1 MITKEVENIL
11 KSFPSFLQMTSQAAN
26 PVLSTHQHVDRLE
39 IVTKAVWFVVPFH
52 FLSFLG
58 LVPIQGSDPLI
69 VLLIGFLT
77 LLGLSWIG
85 TVIGFV
91 ASALQGVNHENSGG
105 IISAWVVALVT
116 TWFFCVVII
125 SGTNLWLWF
134 TKLSSNTIIWPDL
147 VAELRYLF
155 AGTGFQGLEV
165 LLLCFAVPL
174 LAVVPLILS
183 YSRETRGNFWQIGVV
198 SIVCTVTCAVFIAAT
213 IFFLRP
219 VTQGCNPLTQANCL

>member
-1 MITKEVENIL
+1 MQQGRSQIEDGGTADFSATTDVRTRSEKDAMPFMVEM
-11 KSFPSFLQMTSQAAN
+11 S
-26 PVLSTHQHVDRLE
+26 STGVDGFS
-39 IVTKAVWFVVPFH
+39 AFDSPF
-52 FLSFLG
+52 
-58 LVPIQGSDPLI
+58 
-69 VLLIGFLT
+69 IGFE
-77 LLGLSWIG
+77 
-85 TVIGFV
+85 TVV
-91 ASALQGVNHENSGG
+91 RNHENSGG